1 MENTNGKENLLKD
14 KEQVLYHRSYLWA
27 YYAVIIIGLWMMTGV
42 QPMGYE
48 VKEMIISDV
57 VSGFILVVLGF
68 LSLNPYRYWSM
79 WAAGFMGGWL
89 CMAPLIFSAKTA
101 VAYTQGTLMGTLVM
115 FFMLVIPNIP
125 GIVKIRQKGANLP
138 EGWSYNPSSW
148 PERIPVVI
156 LGWLGFFTARYLTG
170 YQLEYSDNIW
180 DPFFGDGTKQILT
193 SKVSES
199 FPVSDAGL
207 GAFAY
212 ILDVVT
218 GLAGRTARWRTMP
231 WIVLIFGFL
240 VIPLGIVS
248 LTLVILQPVVVGAWC
263 TACLLSALITVG
275 MIPFTFDEVLA
286 SVQFLLKKKKE
297 GKSLWHVFW
306 FGGSYDEGE
315 QVEYTDPG
323 HEQFKGN
330 MASLWSDL
338 KLRPWNLFVA
348 VAIGLW
354 FMISPSL
361 LGYSG
366 KLADS
371 NHLVGAVVVAFS
383 IISMSE
389 VVRSLRF
396 SNVLFA
402 LWLIT
407 SIWIFNNPGGIT
419 LWSQIAAAIILIVV
433 TFRKGI
439 INDTHGGFN
448 KYIK

>member
-1 MENTNGKENLLKD
+1 MATNKQF
-14 KEQVLYHRSYLWA
+14 EQQSLNEKQAKYHRSYLWA
-27 YYAVIIIGLWMMTGV
+27 YYSVIVIGLWLMTGV

-48 VKEMIISDV
+48 VKGMIISDL
-57 VSGFILVVLGF
+57 VSGLALVVLGL
-68 LSLNPYRYWSM
+68 LSLNPTRYWAM
-79 WAAGFMGGWL
+79 WAAGFVGGWL

-101 VAYTQGTLMGTLVM
+101 VAYTQGTIMGTLVM
-115 FFMLVIPNIP
+115 LFVLVIPNIP
-125 GIVKIRQKGANLP
+125 GIIAIRKEGNNLP
-138 EGWSYNPSSW
+138 EGWTYNPSAW

-156 LGWLGFFTARYLTG
+156 LGWLGYFTARYLAG
-170 YQLEYSDNIW
+170 FQLEYSADIW

-218 GLAGRTARWRTMP
+218 GLAGRTGRWRTMP
-231 WIVLIFGFL
+231 WIVLIFGIL

-263 TACLLSALITVG
+263 SACLLSALITVL

-286 SVQFLLKKKKE
+286 SVQFLWKKKQE
-297 GKSLWHVFW
+297 GKSLWHTFW
-306 FGGSYDEGE
+306 FGDAYHEGE
-315 QVEYTDPG
+315 TKIYDDPG
-323 HEQFKGN
+323 NVQFKKN
-330 MASLWSDL
+330 MKSLWEDL

-348 VAIGLW
+348 IAVGLW
-354 FMISPSL
+354 FMFSPSV

-371 NHLVGAVVVAFS
+371 NHLVGAIAIAMS
-383 IISMSE
+383 IIAMSE

-396 SNVLFA
+396 INFLFA
-402 LWLIT
+402 AWLVA
-407 SIWIFNNPGGIT
+407 SLWIFGQSGGMI
-419 LWSQIAAAIILIVV
+419 LWTQLAGAILLAAMSI
-433 TFRKGI
+433 RKGI

>member
-1 MENTNGKENLLKD
+1 MANTNGFDHQLKD
-14 KEQVLYHRSYLWA
+14 KEQALYHRSYLWA
-27 YYAVIIIGLWMMTGV
+27 YYAVIVIGLWIMTGV

-48 VKEMIISDV
+48 VKGMIISDL

-68 LSLNPYRYWSM
+68 LSLNPHRYWAM
-79 WAAGFMGGWL
+79 WAAGLMGSWL
-89 CMAPLIFSAKTA
+89 CMAPLIFSAQTA

-125 GIVKIRQKGANLP
+125 GIVKIRQEGANLP
-138 EGWSYNPSSW
+138 EGWTYNPSSW
-148 PERIPVVI
+148 NERIPVVI

-170 YQLEYSDNIW
+170 FQLGYSDTIW

-199 FPVSDAGL
+199 FPISDAGL

-231 WIVLIFGFL
+231 WVVLIFGFL

-263 TACLLSALITVG
+263 SACLLSALITVG

-297 GKSLWHVFW
+297 GKSLWKVFW
-306 FGGSYDEGE
+306 FGDSYDEGKNI
-315 QVEYTDPG
+315 EYTEPG
-323 HEQFKGN
+323 NEQFKGN
-330 MASLWSDL
+330 MASLWDDL

-348 VAIGLW
+348 IGIGLW
-354 FMISPSL
+354 FMVSPAV

-366 KLADS
+366 KFADS
-371 NHLVGAVVVAFS
+371 NNLVGAIVIAFS

-389 VVRSLRF
+389 VARSLRF
-396 SNVLFA
+396 SNFLFA
-402 LWLIT
+402 LWLIA
-407 SIWIFNNPGGIT
+407 SIWIFKNPGGIIM
-419 LWSQIAAAIILIVV
+419 WSQIAAGIILIAVS
-433 TFRKGI
+433 FRKGI